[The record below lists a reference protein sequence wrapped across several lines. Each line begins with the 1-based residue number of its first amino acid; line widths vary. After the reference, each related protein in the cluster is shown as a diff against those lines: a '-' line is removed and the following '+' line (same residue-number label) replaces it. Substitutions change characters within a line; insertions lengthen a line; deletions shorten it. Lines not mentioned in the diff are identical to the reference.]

1 MRIIRRPLKNRN
13 KARTK
18 LLFDFQLM
26 SSASKSLC
34 FKCVVSINKET
45 YNFTFF
51 ESKQKN
57 RKNKSGS
64 IGRKYDNIFTY
75 CIFT

>member
-1 MRIIRRPLKNRN
+1 MNQGLR
-13 KARTK
+13 K

-34 FKCVVSINKET
+34 FKCVVSINKDT

-51 ESKQKN
+51 ESKQKSKIN
-57 RKNKSGS
+57 Q
-64 IGRKYDNIFTY
+64 DQ
-75 CIFT
+75 